1 MGVLRVR
8 QPGFNLISKLNELDY
23 SRIPY
28 EKMPVGSIIKTTVW
42 KVPALAV
49 STSGSWAWNTTP
61 TSANTYNVDS
71 FTFRKRLSTS
81 MVQGIAI
88 GHVDTNGATGHPTV
102 VCLTNGSTTL
112 YGAAYR
118 HQRRQNQEPT
128 GYSFA
133 FEDDMLNQDD
143 PLNAYY
149 TLRCHSS
156 ASNMYFSRMQAG
168 ATANNPYRILFQEVM
183 R

>member
-1 MGVLRVR
+1 MTVRVTK
-8 QPGFNLISKLNELDY
+8 PAFNLRDKLTQHDGIV
-23 SRIPY
+23 SY
-28 EKMPVGSIIKTTVW
+28 EKMPIGSIITSVVW
-42 KVPALAV
+42 KVPATSV
-49 STSGSWAWNTTP
+49 NTSGSWAYTTTP
-61 TSANTYNVDS
+61 TSAATYSVDS
-71 FTFRKRLSTS
+71 FTFRKKLSTS
-81 MVQGIAI
+81 IVQGIAI
-88 GHVDTNGATGHPTV
+88 GHVDVNGSTGHPTV
-102 VCLTNGSTTL
+102 VALTNGSDTV

-143 PLNAYY
+143 PFNAYY

-156 ASNMYFSRMQAG
+156 ASNMYFSRMQG
-168 ATANNPYRILFQEVM
+168 GSTPNNPYRILFQEVM

>member
-1 MGVLRVR
+1 MTVRVSK
-8 QPGFNLISKLNELDY
+8 PAFNLRDKLSELDGIV
-23 SRIPY
+23 SY
-28 EKMPVGSIIKTTVW
+28 EKMPVGSIINSYVW
-42 KVPALAV
+42 KVPATAV
-49 STSGSWAWNTTP
+49 NTSGSWAWNTTP
-61 TSANTYNVDS
+61 TSANTYSVDS
-71 FTFRKRLSTS
+71 FTFRKKLSTS

-88 GHVDTNGATGHPTV
+88 GHVDVNGATGHPTV

-118 HQRRQNQEPT
+118 HQRVQNQEPD

-133 FEDDMLNQDD
+133 FDDDMLNQTD

-149 TLRCHSS
+149 TLRCHSY

>member
-1 MGVLRVR
+1 
-8 QPGFNLISKLNELDY
+8 
-23 SRIPY
+23 
-28 EKMPVGSIIKTTVW
+28 
-42 KVPALAV
+42 
-49 STSGSWAWNTTP
+49 
-61 TSANTYNVDS
+61 
-71 FTFRKRLSTS
+71 

-88 GHVDTNGATGHPTV
+88 GHVDVNGSTGHPTV
-102 VCLTNGSTTL
+102 VCLTNGSDTL

-118 HQRRQNQEPT
+118 HQRVQNQEPD

-133 FEDDMLNQDD
+133 FDDDMLNQTD

-149 TLRCHSS
+149 TLRCHSY
-156 ASNMYFSRMQAG
+156 ASNMYFSRMQGG